1 MSVPPIE
8 ISRLMTKLRQS
19 RTRLLLRQPF
29 FGLLLANAS
38 LGLDDGCETAYT
50 NGKNI
55 RFSPQFLAGLTP
67 RETDF
72 VLCHEILHIVL
83 GHCFR
88 AKGFEPQRFN
98 VACDIVVND
107 LILEENGRDL
117 SSISIKGEVMMHET
131 PKGARGYKF
140 TAEQVYAM
148 LPVTESRGG
157 KGNSSTKEKGKKGTG
172 QFDDHSPWEEADQ
185 ELYEEWAAR
194 VKEAVE
200 ACEKMGKGRGASPLL
215 KEFLIGQPEEA
226 KLDWREILS
235 AFVQEEVTDYTL
247 VPPDRRYQGDFFLP
261 DFAET
266 TDSVKDILFMVDTSG
281 SMSDKEIRAV
291 YSEIV
296 GAISQFGGRLKGFL
310 GFFDAAVVPPKPF
323 EDVDDL
329 KSKRAFGRGGT
340 SFDAIFDYVDGK
352 MEHKPASIVILT
364 DGYAPWPQK
373 AKAKGIPVLWI
384 INNEKQ
390 TPPWGK
396 VIRLPGEDGL

>member
-1 MSVPPIE
+1 M
-8 ISRLMTKLRQS
+8 
-19 RTRLLLRQPF
+19 LRQPF
-29 FGLLLANAS
+29 YGLLLANAI

-55 RFSPQFLAGLTP
+55 RFSPRFLAGLTAK
-67 RETDF
+67 ETDF
-72 VLCHEILHIVL
+72 VLCHEILHIAL

-131 PKGARGYKF
+131 PKGVRGHKF

-148 LPVTESRGG
+148 LPVTEPSGG
-157 KGNSSTKEKGKKGTG
+157 KGSSAKSKGKKGTG
-172 QFDDHSPWEEADQ
+172 QFDDHSPWGEADQ
-185 ELYEEWAAR
+185 ELCEEWVTR

-200 ACEKMGKGRGASPLL
+200 AAEKMGKARGVPPLL
-215 KEFLIGQPEEA
+215 KEFLIGQTEEA

-235 AFVQEEVTDYTL
+235 AFVQEEVNDYTL

-261 DFAET
+261 DFSET
-266 TDSVKDILFMVDTSG
+266 IDSVKDILFMVDTSG

-310 GFFDAAVVPPKPF
+310 GFFDAAVVAPKPF

-352 MEHKPASIVILT
+352 MERKPASIVILT
-364 DGYAPWPQK
+364 DGYAPWPKK
-373 AKAKGIPVLWI
+373 AKAKDIPVLWV
-384 INNEKQ
+384 INNEKR